1 MNKSKQEND
10 QRDLEDLAYKY
21 KLSGNVSPYEAN
33 LDKIHIQRR
42 QFKSMT
48 SRYGMML
55 MSGHTKHN

>member
-42 QFKSMT
+42 
-48 SRYGMML
+48 
-55 MSGHTKHN
+55 